1 MVIDNVE
8 QLNELRGK
16 DVLLHPI
23 SIDNRLHPSCTRI
36 VAFGIID
43 INTAQSYIVS
53 VCHPEGLFHINNLE
67 FLTGKI
73 YTTNKA
79 ILMSNNYIIEDHD
92 VELMYYLRTNK
103 NYEID
108 TCVMANH
115 YNRALSKCIKT
126 NALIGLVKLE
136 EQAVEIYKNYFD
148 QQLPAGLDY
157 YANKLKRSLLII
169 QNNGIQVDIDKF
181 NKTFERTFALEGDRC
196 YTQYNIHTITGR
208 PSNRFGGV
216 NFAALPKEDATRE
229 CFISRFKGGSLLELD
244 FNSYHPRLI
253 ASIVGYDFGQQ
264 DVYEHLAQYYYNT
277 TTPTLNQIAKAKEDT
292 FRQLYG
298 GIRRDYLNIPF
309 FAAADNFSKEIWKH
323 MLVHGHV
330 DSLISGRRLFRS
342 NYQDINEHTL
352 FNYYIQMYETEN
364 NAQILHT
371 ILEYLK
377 IHELKS
383 IPILYTYDSIL
394 FDVTPGELDVITKA
408 LIPNCIDTDA
418 FPVKLKGGLNYKNLS
433 FL

>member
-8 QLNELRGK
+8 QLNELRDK

-92 VELMYYLRTNK
+92 IELMYYLRTNK

-148 QQLPAGLDY
+148 QQLPAGLDS
-157 YANKLKRSLLII
+157 ND
-169 QNNGIQVDIDKF
+169 NN
-181 NKTFERTFALEGDRC
+181 LRC
-196 YTQYNIHTITGR
+196 YTQVYDT
-208 PSNRFGGV
+208 
-216 NFAALPKEDATRE
+216 LDA
-229 CFISRFKGGSLLELD
+229 
-244 FNSYHPRLI
+244 NSSAY
-253 ASIVGYDFGQQ
+253 
-264 DVYEHLAQYYYNT
+264 
-277 TTPTLNQIAKAKEDT
+277 
-292 FRQLYG
+292 
-298 GIRRDYLNIPF
+298 
-309 FAAADNFSKEIWKH
+309 
-323 MLVHGHV
+323 
-330 DSLISGRRLFRS
+330 
-342 NYQDINEHTL
+342 
-352 FNYYIQMYETEN
+352 
-364 NAQILHT
+364 
-371 ILEYLK
+371 
-377 IHELKS
+377 
-383 IPILYTYDSIL
+383 
-394 FDVTPGELDVITKA
+394 FDVQVRFIIQL
-408 LIPNCIDTDA
+408 CI
-418 FPVKLKGGLNYKNLS
+418 F
-433 FL
+433 